1 MSDTITGAPA
11 ANFIA
16 GRWTP
21 SQSGSV
27 YERHNPWR
35 PSEVVGEFPSSDAA
49 DVAAAVAAAQGAR
62 RDWARLPAAARGAYL
77 SKAADAIEARQ
88 EEIAQ
93 DMTREMGKPLRES
106 RGEAGRAAAILR
118 FFAGEGLR
126 PVAQLFEQSASGALV
141 YTRRRPVGVVGLITP
156 WNFPIAIPT
165 WKTAP
170 ALAYGNTVVMKLA
183 QDSPLTGLHLAAA
196 LRTGGTARRGAQH
209 RHRPRRGR
217 RRATRPAAEQVT
229 AVSFTGSV
237 PVGLGVREQATA
249 AGKRVQLELGGH
261 NPLIV
266 ADDAA
271 AGRGRHRRLRGRV
284 LVGRPEVHGHPAHV
298 RAVGRLRGVSRA
310 AAGADRRGKGRRSGR
325 SGDRGGAA
333 RQSRSSSKRSWPG
346 SSGAATRAARS

>member
-1 MSDTITGAPA
+1 LSDTITDAPA

-35 PSEVVGEFPSSDAA
+35 PREAVGEFPSSDAQ
-49 DVAAAVAAAQGAR
+49 DVAAAVAAAEDAR
-62 RDWARLPAAARGAYL
+62 RDWAGLPAAVRGAYL
-77 SKAADAIEARQ
+77 SRAADAIEARQ
-88 EEIAQ
+88 EEIAR

-126 PVAQLFEQSASGALV
+126 AVGQLFEQSASGALV

-183 QDSPLTGLHLAAA
+183 QDAPLTGLHLAAA
-196 LRTGGTARRGAQH
+196 FEQAGLPDGVLNIVIGRGG
-209 RHRPRRGR
+209 
-217 RRATRPAAEQVT
+217 AAGEPLIAADAVR

-237 PVGLGVREQATA
+237 AVGHGVREQATA

-271 AGRGRHRRLRGRV
+271 LDAAV
-284 LVGRPEVHGHPAHV
+284 TAAYVGAH
-298 RAVGRLRGVSRA
+298 
-310 AAGADRRGKGRRSGR
+310 
-325 SGDRGGAA
+325 
-333 RQSRSSSKRSWPG
+333 
-346 SSGAATRAARS
+346 